1 MDRSLPGRRFD
12 RFERGTSL
20 IFDPPPANS
29 RLRAANFAFGLLFCA
44 LILGA
49 TARAQ
54 DQPDRQTSDA
64 LHQMSKSFENLVRR
78 VSPAVVEVLVTGY
91 GASEEDD
98 QQTSGPLARE
108 RSLGSGVIVDPD
120 GYIITNLHV
129 VKGADR
135 VRVVLTPAVGAESQ
149 PAAMLKSKGRILN
162 AQIVGVSK
170 AIDLAVL
177 KVEATGLPTLS
188 LGRYDQIHKGQVV
201 LAFGSPEGLENSV
214 TFGLISSVLRQPD
227 PDDPMVYIQTD
238 AAINPGNS
246 GGPLVDVDGNV
257 LGIDTF
263 IYTKSGGN
271 EGIGFAIPSGIVRYA
286 YDEIRRFGR
295 VRRRTIGAD
304 LQSLTPYLVAGLGL
318 PENQG
323 VIVSDVDPGGPAE
336 TAGLHV
342 QDVIVAMDGQP
353 VDSVP
358 IFALSLYLR
367 TSGDRVSLEVMR
379 GSQKLTLHV
388 PVIEPAHDLSRLAD
402 LSDPKKDL
410 IPHLGIVGATI
421 TPGVA
426 ELLGGLRTPRGVIVT
441 TTVANR
447 SAVDSGLQDGDVIH
461 SLNRTLIKSV
471 DELRAAFGRLEP
483 GDPAVL
489 QIERNGKLTYITFEM
504 E

>member
-1 MDRSLPGRRFD
+1 
-12 RFERGTSL
+12 L
-20 IFDPPPANS
+20 ILHPPAWNAL
-29 RLRAANFAFGLLFCA
+29 LRAVSLTLLCTS
-44 LILGA
+44 ILGLS
-49 TARAQ
+49 ARAQ
-54 DQPDRQTSDA
+54 DQPDRQTPDA
-64 LHQMSKSFENLVRR
+64 LHQMSRSFENLVRR

-91 GASEEDD
+91 GAADEEE
-98 QQTSGPLARE
+98 QQASSSGVGRE

-120 GYIITNLHV
+120 GYIITNFHV

-135 VRVVLTPAVGAESQ
+135 VRVVLTPAVGDESQ

-170 AIDLAVL
+170 VIDLAIL
-177 KVEATGLPTLS
+177 KVEATGLPTLP

-214 TFGLISSVLRQPD
+214 TFGLVSSVLRQPD
-227 PDDPMVYIQTD
+227 PDDSMVYIQTD

-286 YDEIRRFGR
+286 YEEIRRFGR

-304 LQSLTPYLVAGLGL
+304 LQSLTPDLVAGLGL
-318 PENQG
+318 PGNQG
-323 VIVSDVDPGGPAE
+323 VIVSDLDPGGPAE
-336 TAGLHV
+336 AAGLRV
-342 QDVIVAMDGQP
+342 QDVIVAIDGAP

-358 IFALSLYLR
+358 IFAVSLYLR

-379 GSQKLTLHV
+379 GPQKLTLRV

-410 IPHLGIVGATI
+410 IPRLGIIGATI
-421 TPGVA
+421 TPDFA
-426 ELLGGLRTPRGVIVT
+426 ELLGGLRIPRGVIVT
-441 TTVANR
+441 ATVANR
-447 SAVDSGLQDGDVIH
+447 LTVDSGLQEGDVIH
-461 SLNRTLIKSV
+461 ALNRTSIKTV
-471 DELRAAFGRLEP
+471 DDLRTAFGRLQP

>member
-1 MDRSLPGRRFD
+1 M
-12 RFERGTSL
+12 
-20 IFDPPPANS
+20 IHHPPARNAP
-29 RLRAANFAFGLLFCA
+29 LRAVSLTLFCA
-44 LILGA
+44 AILGLS
-49 TARAQ
+49 ARAQ
-54 DQPDRQTSDA
+54 EQPDRHTPDA
-64 LHQMSKSFENLVRR
+64 LHQMSRSFENLVRR

-91 GASEEDD
+91 GAADEED
-98 QQTSGPLARE
+98 QQASSSGVGRE

-120 GYIITNLHV
+120 GYIITNFHV

-135 VRVVLTPAVGAESQ
+135 VRVVLTPAVGDESQ

-170 AIDLAVL
+170 VIDLAIL
-177 KVEATGLPTLS
+177 KVEATGLPTLP

-214 TFGLISSVLRQPD
+214 TFGLVSSVLRQPD
-227 PDDPMVYIQTD
+227 PDDSMVYIQTD

-263 IYTKSGGN
+263 IFTKSGGN

-286 YDEIRRFGR
+286 YEEIRRFGR

-304 LQSLTPYLVAGLGL
+304 LQSLTPDLVAGLGL
-318 PENQG
+318 SGNQG
-323 VIVSDVDPGGPAE
+323 VIVSDLDPGGPAE
-336 TAGLHV
+336 AAGLRV
-342 QDVIVAMDGQP
+342 QDIIVAIDGVP

-358 IFALSLYLR
+358 IFGLNLYLR

-379 GSQKLTLHV
+379 GSQKMTLRV

-410 IPHLGIVGATI
+410 IPRLGITGATI
-421 TPGVA
+421 TPDVA
-426 ELLGGLRTPRGVIVT
+426 ELLGGLRIPSRRYCHGHGREPFGGRFGP
-441 TTVANR
+441 AGR
-447 SAVDSGLQDGDVIH
+447 RRDSL
-461 SLNRTLIKSV
+461 
-471 DELRAAFGRLEP
+471 A
-483 GDPAVL
+483 
-489 QIERNGKLTYITFEM
+489 
-504 E
+504 